1 MKILFIDEE
10 FPYPLNSGKRIRTF
24 NLTRYLADHNDVSYL
39 AYGEENS
46 DSFKHLKNNK
56 INPIAV
62 EPPDREQSGIKFYFR
77 LFLNLFSSY
86 PYIVTSH
93 FTERFQNKLIQL
105 IYQDNYDLVICEWSP
120 YAIFLRDLKNTKSV
134 IVAHN
139 IEASIW
145 RRYEKN
151 EKNIFKKIY
160 ISIQRKKVAK
170 FEQSCFN
177 WTNGATAVSK
187 GEALEIKSYNVP
199 YEPEVVDN
207 GVDTE
212 YFHPTDEPIDNNYLV
227 LTGAMDWRPNQ
238 DASVYFTEEILP
250 LIQEIKPNCK
260 VAFVGRNPSRQVT
273 DLTKNKSV
281 IVTGTVDDVRPY
293 IAKSIVF
300 IVPLR
305 IGGGSRLKILEA
317 MSMKKAV
324 VSTSVGA
331 EGLNITNKENII
343 LADNP
348 ETFAQAVI
356 DCIDNKS
363 LNQKLANNGKALIN
377 SSYRWDILGEKF
389 NNYLKK
395 VVKN

>member
-46 DSFKHLKNNK
+46 NSFRHMENNK

-62 EPPDREQSGIKFYFR
+62 DPPDREQSGLKFYFR
-77 LFLNLFSSY
+77 LLLNLLSSY

-93 FTERFQNKLIQL
+93 YTERFQNKLIQL
-105 IYQDNYDLVICEWSP
+105 IYEEKYDLIICEWSP
-120 YAIFLRDLKNTKSV
+120 YAIFLKDLKSIKSV

-145 RRYEKN
+145 RRYELN
-151 EKNIFKKIY
+151 EKNIFKKLY
-160 ISIQRKKVAK
+160 ISIQRKKVEK
-170 FEQSCFN
+170 FEQACFN
-177 WTNGATAVSK
+177 WAKGATAVSAA
-187 GEALEIKSYNVP
+187 EAVEIKSYRVP

-207 GVDTE
+207 GVDIE
-212 YFHPTDEPIDNNYLV
+212 YFHPTDNSVDSNYLV

-238 DASVYFTEEILP
+238 DATAYFTEEILP
-250 LIQEIKPNCK
+250 LIKIIKPDCK
-260 VAFVGRNPSRQVT
+260 VAFVGRNPSKQVT
-273 DLTKNKSV
+273 DLTQNKSV

-293 IAKSIVF
+293 IAKAIVF

-331 EGLNITNKENII
+331 EGLNITDKENIL

-348 ETFAQAVI
+348 ETFARAVI
-356 DCIDNKS
+356 DCIDNET
-363 LNQKLANNGKALIN
+363 LNQKLANNGKTLVD
-377 SSYRWDILGEKF
+377 SFYRWDILGEKF

-395 VVKN
+395 VVEN